1 MSFSHKIEP
10 GIYKLPTS
18 FRSAPEWVDKRLKGT
33 GFRTSSGFSAGTVFV
48 VRRAPHLDTA
58 GSLGIAV
65 VLEAPF
71 TTSREEIRGSLME
84 DGTTM
89 WWTDNEGIALLLHLL
104 VPDDSNESWVD
115 EATRTSWTSQG
126 CATEV
131 LVQLLESGKLT
142 RTDVE
147 EVLAMLKEKGS

>member
-1 MSFSHKIEP
+1 MTFSHKIKP
-10 GIYKLPTS
+10 GIYKLPIDLKS
-18 FRSAPEWVDKRLKGT
+18 HAGWIDKRLKGT

-48 VRRAPHLDTA
+48 VRRAPWLDTE
-58 GSLGIAV
+58 GTLGPTV
-65 VLEAPF
+65 LLEAPF
-71 TTSREEIRGSLME
+71 ATSREDVRGSLMD

-89 WWTDNEGIALLLHLL
+89 WWTNNEAVRRLLDLL